1 MLSQRRRQTPYAIII
16 KVSIPTVGGG
26 VVFWGATIAT
36 SVLPLAAEYRATFSN
51 WSIQTVWIASLPV
64 GMIISCCV
72 TYSLLRLFEK
82 IPTRDPILK
91 SVILSF
97 VALVFAIIV
106 IDVPRSFLPPGSRDA
121 LYYFLIGVMF
131 NAVRFILLGSAIG
144 YLYKRL
150 YGSTRSQIVS
160 TGSPGFSQFEG
171 DKQ

>member
-1 MLSQRRRQTPYAIII
+1 MNTNKKTARMAGFLNLSKLTL
-16 KVSIPTVGGG
+16 GGG
-26 VVFWGATIAT
+26 LVFWVTTIAT
-36 SVLPLAAEYRATFSN
+36 SLLPIAAEYRAALSN

-97 VALVFAIIV
+97 VALVFVTIL
-106 IDVPRSFLPPGSRDA
+106 IDVPRSFLLPGPVDVF
-121 LYYFLIGVMF
+121 YYFLIGVIF
-131 NAVRFILLGSAIG
+131 NAARFLLLGFVTG

-150 YGSTRSQIVS
+150 YGSMHT
-160 TGSPGFSQFEG
+160 
-171 DKQ
+171 